1 MSWHFSIFYFC
12 QLLLHFDEL
21 GVVMDKNLTAVF
33 EGYAENI
40 TFWAGC
46 YNIVTQNSY
55 VSKISI
61 LTVSLSH

>member
-1 MSWHFSIFYFC
+1 
-12 QLLLHFDEL
+12 
-21 GVVMDKNLTAVF
+21 MDKNLTAVF

-40 TFWAGC
+40 TFWDGC